1 MCGIQRSPNLGFHK
15 INIFIPRTFIRIVQM
30 INTNTAELN
39 TFFND
44 APVHNVYILCFF
56 FCFKIGKNW
65 NLIHW
70 RRKSWIHTYKQ
81 LNWLNVRF
89 GNMFPKSFNL
99 QIVSSA
105 LFFIRV
111 QFTADYTKYSLLF
124 LEKFRT
130 TSNQKVQW
138 DGKWIWICFF
148 IISFTYKIKQTNHH
162 YYWTINMSHK
172 CASLKYCNAE

>member
-30 INTNTAELN
+30 INTNSWTEH
-39 TFFND
+39 FFQWC
-44 APVHNVYILCFF
+44 ACSQCLHFMFF
-56 FCFKIGKNW
+56 LLFQNRKKNR

-81 LNWLNVRF
+81 LIWLNVRF

-138 DGKWIWICFF
+138 DGKWIWICSFN
-148 IISFTYKIKQTNHH
+148 ISFTYKIKQTNHH